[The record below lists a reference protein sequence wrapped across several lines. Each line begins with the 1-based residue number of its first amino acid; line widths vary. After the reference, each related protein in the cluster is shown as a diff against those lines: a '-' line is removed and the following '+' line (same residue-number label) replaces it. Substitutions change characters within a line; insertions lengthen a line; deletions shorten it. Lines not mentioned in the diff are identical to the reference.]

1 MKIGYNHS
9 KRECKE
15 SMMLSWQTILAVG
28 SGGFI
33 GAVLRVYLNG
43 VISQKVPHDLPY
55 GTLGVNLIGS
65 FIMGILIAYFM
76 YTTLFSIHAKS
87 FLTTGILGA
96 LTTYSTFAIES
107 FLLLKGGSMTLA
119 LLNISLN
126 AFGTIFM
133 AATGYYLVQTFI
145 KS

>member
-1 MKIGYNHS
+1 M
-9 KRECKE
+9 
-15 SMMLSWQTILAVG
+15 SWQTILAIG

-33 GAVLRVYLNG
+33 GAVSRAYLNG
-43 VISQKVPHDLPY
+43 LISHRVPHDLPF

-65 FIMGILIAYFM
+65 FIMGSLVAYFM
-76 YTTLFSIHAKS
+76 YVSLPVHLKS

-107 FLLLKGGSMTLA
+107 FLLFEGGSFALA
-119 LLNISLN
+119 LTNMALNV
-126 AFGTIFM
+126 FGTVVM
-133 AATGYYLVQTFI
+133 AGSGYYVVNHFF